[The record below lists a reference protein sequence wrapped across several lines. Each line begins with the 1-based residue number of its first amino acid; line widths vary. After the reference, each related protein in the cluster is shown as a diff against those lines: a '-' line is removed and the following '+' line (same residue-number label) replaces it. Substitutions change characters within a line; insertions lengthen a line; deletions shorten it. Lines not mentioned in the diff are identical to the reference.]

1 MKNKISRERL
11 SSVGFEKVDP
21 SLLEPAIRESFVRRQ
36 HAIELKLDGLTG
48 AEIHRITGLPESEI
62 TRFFKRYT
70 ALTEEGI
77 FWGESALIP
86 QSRIVSY
93 QRRKPLE
100 KKGSEQKDGMSGALS
115 YTLAK
120 FPTISEKFKAAVF
133 RTDLEYACGSRY
145 DKRQLCNIF
154 YDICAAAG
162 LTAED
167 WPFNQARGARR
178 TITRYIDKLLN
189 DDFQRAAL
197 ATGGSIALIHSKV
210 GTGYSPFLESC
221 DVYDLIEIDS
231 YHVDAFFVLNISG
244 DKRTKTKDVISRI
257 WLMAAICRRSNAILA
272 TKFVFASEVRSQD
285 LVDLIC
291 EAYVGGWAPREI
303 LNVKDLRYSELSG
316 MPCYSVPKLRHHI
329 WGGICLDNAMQHHA
343 NKVYELALHSLG
355 FSINFGPLGQ
365 PARRPNIERLFK
377 RIATKVMHQLPSTTG
392 SSPADGR
399 ADAPEK
405 AAIRYQI
412 DVDDALEVMDVY
424 TANYNGTPQGGMNKA
439 NSPLD
444 ILRDYCANDDLL
456 IPATPE
462 SYINS
467 VSLGSSTREVKVTGS
482 IKHGIR
488 PRIKLDQAIYTS
500 TELANS
506 PHLIGKKLTIRIKP
520 HDYRYVEAYIDDG
533 IYLGMLTVEASW
545 RHIAHSVTTR
555 KLVNRAL
562 AKKEFQI
569 AEGQH
574 PVLAWQK
581 HLIAN
586 ASPANARELKRL
598 QEERCDTSQLIPKG
612 QVEIVPEQPSN
623 SVSERWRFLDIF
635 N

>member
-100 KKGSEQKDGMSGALS
+100 KKGSEQKGGMSGALS

-210 GTGYSPFLESC
+210 
-221 DVYDLIEIDS
+221 
-231 YHVDAFFVLNISG
+231 
-244 DKRTKTKDVISRI
+244 
-257 WLMAAICRRSNAILA
+257 
-272 TKFVFASEVRSQD
+272 
-285 LVDLIC
+285 
-291 EAYVGGWAPREI
+291 
-303 LNVKDLRYSELSG
+303 
-316 MPCYSVPKLRHHI
+316 
-329 WGGICLDNAMQHHA
+329 
-343 NKVYELALHSLG
+343 
-355 FSINFGPLGQ
+355 
-365 PARRPNIERLFK
+365 
-377 RIATKVMHQLPSTTG
+377 
-392 SSPADGR
+392 
-399 ADAPEK
+399 
-405 AAIRYQI
+405 
-412 DVDDALEVMDVY
+412 
-424 TANYNGTPQGGMNKA
+424 
-439 NSPLD
+439 
-444 ILRDYCANDDLL
+444 
-456 IPATPE
+456 
-462 SYINS
+462 
-467 VSLGSSTREVKVTGS
+467 
-482 IKHGIR
+482 
-488 PRIKLDQAIYTS
+488 
-500 TELANS
+500 
-506 PHLIGKKLTIRIKP
+506 
-520 HDYRYVEAYIDDG
+520 
-533 IYLGMLTVEASW
+533 
-545 RHIAHSVTTR
+545 
-555 KLVNRAL
+555 
-562 AKKEFQI
+562 
-569 AEGQH
+569 
-574 PVLAWQK
+574 
-581 HLIAN
+581 
-586 ASPANARELKRL
+586 
-598 QEERCDTSQLIPKG
+598 
-612 QVEIVPEQPSN
+612 
-623 SVSERWRFLDIF
+623 
-635 N
+635 